1 MSFKDLPVGK
11 KIAVAFTIIS
21 AAVIALGIFL
31 ISELQSVRD
40 SVLVLTDETIPSVL
54 LVDKIELEST
64 AIRQDQYAYIAN
76 IDSQEVPAWVKDSRS
91 MIKAVTALLDK
102 YEPTIVTEEERQS
115 FLSVRKTWNTVQ
127 QSQSGF
133 LEFIQQRNADSA
145 NKILRESWDE
155 FKEFK
160 KALADLVRVNDN
172 FIKDDRTVTL
182 DRVANATLLTRI
194 GIACIILFMILMNL
208 FLAKQIRNP
217 LNEVIKM
224 AGEIASGNL
233 TYTLKRDQIG
243 NDELGELADSC
254 ENMQSNLRALI
265 EEVNSAVMQLGAAI
279 EEVSAISEQ
288 STQGMNMQHNSIT
301 TVATAMEQVQMSV
314 NEVAKNTED
323 ASLSAA
329 DATKD
334 ASMGN
339 QEIQQN
345 ITAIQQV
352 SEVIENAGQI
362 VEQLEENTTS
372 IGMVVDVIGGIA
384 EQTNLLALN
393 AAIEAAR
400 AGEQGRG
407 FAVVADEVR
416 TLAGRTQDSTREITD
431 IIEKLQIRA
440 NEAGAATQQS
450 RDMIRGCV
458 EQSMATGE
466 KITAIE
472 GAINQIAAMS
482 TQIASA
488 CSEQTSV
495 TEELNRNVAG
505 INSACSEVT
514 SGAQH
519 TAQACIELSRLS
531 VGLQSSIRSFKTE

>member
-11 KIAVAFTIIS
+11 KIAFAFTIIS

-76 IDSQEVPAWVKDSRS
+76 IDSPDVPAWVKDSRS
-91 MIKAVTALLDK
+91 MINGVTGLLDK

-115 FLSVRKTWNTVQ
+115 FLSLRQAWNTVQ
-127 QSQSGF
+127 QSQRGF
-133 LEFIQQRNADSA
+133 LEFIQQRDAKSA

-155 FKEFK
+155 FLEYK
-160 KALADLVRVNDN
+160 KALADLIRVNDN
-172 FIKDDRTVTL
+172 FITDDRTVTL
-182 DRVANATLLTRI
+182 ERVADATLLTRI
-194 GIACIILFMILMNL
+194 GIAFIILFMILMNL

-217 LNEVIKM
+217 LKEVMKM

-233 TYTLKRDQIG
+233 AYTLKRDQIG

-254 ENMQSNLRALI
+254 ENMQSNLRVLI
-265 EEVNSAVMQLGAAI
+265 EDVRAAVMQLGAAI
-279 EEVSAISEQ
+279 DEVSAISEQ
-288 STQGMNMQHNSIT
+288 SSQGMGLQHDQIT
-301 TVATAMEQVQMSV
+301 MIVTAMEQMQMSV
-314 NEVAKNTED
+314 NDVAKNTED
-323 ASLSAA
+323 ASTSAA
-329 DATKD
+329 DATKE
-334 ASMGN
+334 AGMGS

-345 ITAIQQV
+345 IMSIQQV

-362 VEQLEENTTS
+362 VDQLEENTTS
-372 IGMVVDVIGGIA
+372 IGMVVDVIGSIA
-384 EQTNLLALN
+384 DQTNLLALN

-431 IIEKLQIRA
+431 IIEKLQVRS

-472 GAINQIAAMS
+472 TAVNEIAGMS

-495 TEELNRNVAG
+495 TEELNRNVAH
-505 INSACSEVT
+505 INTACSEVAT
-514 SGAQH
+514 GTQQ

-531 VGLQSSIRSFKTE
+531 VGLQSSIDSFKTE